1 MEPRKRPPRTGM
13 KTWQQGREPHF
24 SSGKIPSDFEDL
36 LQLPSNGTGND
47 KLGSYTNSLR
57 LGQVTKS
64 LVVTPNPIEQDD
76 KNKA

>member
-1 MEPRKRPPRTGM
+1 MEPRKRPPRTGIN
-13 KTWQQGREPHF
+13 TWQQGQEPHF
-24 SSGKIPSDFEDL
+24 WSGNIPSDFEDL

-64 LVVTPNPIEQDD
+64 LVVTQNPIKQDD